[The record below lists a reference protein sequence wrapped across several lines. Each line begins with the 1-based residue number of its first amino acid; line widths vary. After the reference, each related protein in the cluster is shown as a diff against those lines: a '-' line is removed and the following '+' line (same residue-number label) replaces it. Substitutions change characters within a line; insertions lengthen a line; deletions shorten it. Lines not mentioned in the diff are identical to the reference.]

1 MSTVSWRTSLTSL
14 GEHMLAILNNSPY
27 HVCFLGVNNYITNIK
42 CHNQWYT
49 IPLNVSTD
57 KTPSSP
63 TITRFIKKTQISKHH
78 QVNAVRCSERLTTK
92 NNFERENN
100 WSEVVIVQRKGMKET
115 PVHQAVTHSSS
126 CLVS

>member
-1 MSTVSWRTSLTSL
+1 MTSL
-14 GEHMLAILNNSPY
+14 GEYLLAILNNSPY

-42 CHNQWYT
+42 CCNQRYT

-57 KTPSSP
+57 KTPTSP
-63 TITRFIKKTQISKHH
+63 TITCFIEKIQITKDH
-78 QVNAVRCSERLTTK
+78 QVIAVRWSEGLTAK
-92 NNFERENN
+92 KNFERENN
-100 WSEVVIVQRKGMKET
+100 WSEVVTVQRKGKKEN